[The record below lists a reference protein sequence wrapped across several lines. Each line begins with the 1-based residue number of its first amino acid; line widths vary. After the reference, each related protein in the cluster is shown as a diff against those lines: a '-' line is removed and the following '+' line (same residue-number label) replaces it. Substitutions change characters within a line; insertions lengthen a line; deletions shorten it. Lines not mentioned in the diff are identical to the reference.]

1 VIDAIAGQ
9 NWKSEH
15 LTMSNEIRSCPF
27 TMEKRNERATG
38 IEPAWPAWK
47 AGTLPLSYAR
57 AFLELKK

>member
-1 VIDAIAGQ
+1 
-9 NWKSEH
+9 